1 MCLIIDLKKHP
12 SQYTSSVRK
21 PYEVEEDMTVYK
33 VLLRYFCCGEYRF
46 ITPYQR
52 MRIEFYRKAYTCKPF
67 TKEEFV
73 TSSDFIGG
81 NAYHA
86 FTTNYATGIVGIVS
100 DFEESAAY
108 LVKCIIPKGSLVYYG
123 QNNDICSNRLIIKE
137 DEMERLTI
145 RRRPDISW
153 F

>member
-12 SQYTSSVRK
+12 SQHMGAIRK

-33 VLLRYFCCGEYRF
+33 VLLRYFLDGEYRF

-52 MRIEFYRKAYTCKPF
+52 MRIEFREAYTCKPF

-86 FTTNYATGIVGIVS
+86 FTTSYTPGIFNIVS
-100 DFEESAAY
+100 DFEDDAAY

-123 QNNDICSNRLIIKE
+123 KNKDICSNRLIIKK
-137 DEMERLTI
+137 DEMERLSI
-145 RRRPDISW
+145 RRRLDISW